1 MSLTIIP
8 KPIEQENDIQLSLRN
23 LRQATTIAENV
34 LVGGQSI
41 PELWQTLRKQH
52 WHHAWRAHQKKTQK
66 QQDDETT
73 TDPRD
78 WVGFVKGVM
87 SRRDLDFVILVVY
100 RDEAQTLRDNSHKEF
115 KRRYKA
121 FRNSITGMNDEEVV
135 FQLSFQSIASVAA
148 LRAMNGVLS
157 SRSPGERIEVGELFA
172 LARREMLVRHRD
184 PCTPPTVAIQDVAK
198 AVKFLRAQQPSLA
211 PALSPAPVSASASA
225 SATATATAP
234 APALAPAPAPAPEPA
249 PAPDPQPQ
257 VQAQAKTP
265 EPPTPSSAGPTSPT
279 PEFTGLKR
287 AAPSLAHGSPKPPT
301 PKRVRVASDEEERGD
316 QEQEQQP
323 DNDADEDDIN
333 FGDPFWNL
341 DEPEFLDNEPARL
354 SDKPKPPADR
364 VQQEADAWRDLV
376 HQILATPL
384 PTTAPMLFNG
394 RVAALLAAAKEVG
407 LLVDDVLEEDPLH
420 EES

>member
-1 MSLTIIP
+1 MSLNIIP
-8 KPIEQENDIQLSLRN
+8 KPIEQENDIQLSLQN

-52 WHHAWRAHQKKTQK
+52 WHHAWRAHQKKTQE

-135 FQLSFQSIASVAA
+135 FQLSFKAIASVAA

-198 AVKFLRAQQPSLA
+198 AVKY
-211 PALSPAPVSASASA
+211 
-225 SATATATAP
+225 
-234 APALAPAPAPAPEPA
+234 
-249 PAPDPQPQ
+249 
-257 VQAQAKTP
+257 
-265 EPPTPSSAGPTSPT
+265 
-279 PEFTGLKR
+279 
-287 AAPSLAHGSPKPPT
+287 
-301 PKRVRVASDEEERGD
+301 EEERGD

-341 DEPEFLDNEPARL
+341 DEPEFLDNEPAPL
-354 SDKPKPPADR
+354 SDKPKPPVDR

-394 RVAALLAAAKEVG
+394 RVAALLDAAKEVG